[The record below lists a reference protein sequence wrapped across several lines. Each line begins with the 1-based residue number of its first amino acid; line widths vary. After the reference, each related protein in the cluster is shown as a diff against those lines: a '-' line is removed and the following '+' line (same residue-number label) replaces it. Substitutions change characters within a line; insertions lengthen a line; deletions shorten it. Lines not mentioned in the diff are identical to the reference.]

1 MKDAIVGEGVR
12 HSPPAKIVRR
22 YLAKKVISLLL
33 CFSGGVFLLWYVWP
47 GVTSPPSLDFD
58 YLTMF
63 AAVLVGFGALTFLV
77 VIVWNERL
85 AHIEDGR
92 LIWPFPFR
100 KRSGGRTRYILL
112 EEIVE
117 AELTADSNSRQG
129 AGLTLRDGTR
139 LFLPQKVFGVEQS
152 DLLEMLTH
160 YVKKRSVQNPREL

>member
-1 MKDAIVGEGVR
+1 MRSLREHTHRQIGATLSMKDAIVGEGVR

-33 CFSGGVFLLWYVWP
+33 CFSGGVFFLWYVWP

-63 AAVLVGFGALTFLV
+63 AVVLMGFGALTFLV

-85 AHIEDGR
+85 ARIEDGR

-112 EEIVE
+112 GEIVE
-117 AELTADSNSRQG
+117 AELTVDSNQRQG
-129 AGLTLRDGTR
+129 AGVT
-139 LFLPQKVFGVEQS
+139 
-152 DLLEMLTH
+152 
-160 YVKKRSVQNPREL
+160 PREGS

>member
-1 MKDAIVGEGVR
+1 
-12 HSPPAKIVRR
+12 
-22 YLAKKVISLLL
+22 
-33 CFSGGVFLLWYVWP
+33 
-47 GVTSPPSLDFD
+47 
-58 YLTMF
+58 
-63 AAVLVGFGALTFLV
+63 VGFGALTFLV